1 MKLKGTYGLVGNDNI
16 GNAKD
21 RFFYLSNVNLDNGDR
36 KYTFGTDFGYSK
48 NGVSI
53 SRYEDPYITWER
65 AYKQNYGI
73 ELGLWGKAELQ
84 VDYFR
89 ENRKNILQSRS
100 AIPSTMGLQASPQS
114 NIGESF
120 GSGVDMSLD
129 YSQSFNKDIWLT
141 ARGNFTYATAE
152 YKVYE
157 EPEYTDTPWRRHK
170 GQKLSQE
177 WGLIAERLFIDEED
191 VKNSPVQQFG
201 EYMAG
206 DIKYKDIN
214 MDGIIDDQD
223 KVPIGYPK
231 TPEIIYGFGFSVGY
245 KNFDLSTF
253 FQGSAR
259 SSFWIDSRKITP
271 FIDTD
276 NDNDAD
282 KDKIARNALLQE
294 IADSHW
300 SEAHRDPHAFWPR
313 LADKSINNNT
323 QTSTWFMRN
332 GAFLRMK
339 SAELGYT
346 VPKELTK
353 RFIWEWCGFM

>member
-1 MKLKGTYGLVGNDNI
+1 MGIDCGT
-16 GNAKD
+16 A
-21 RFFYLSNVNLDNGDR
+21 F
-36 KYTFGTDFGYSK
+36 
-48 NGVSI
+48 
-53 SRYEDPYITWER
+53 
-65 AYKQNYGI
+65 
-73 ELGLWGKAELQ
+73 
-84 VDYFR
+84 
-89 ENRKNILQSRS
+89 
-100 AIPSTMGLQASPQS
+100 
-114 NIGESF
+114 
-120 GSGVDMSLD
+120 
-129 YSQSFNKDIWLT
+129 
-141 ARGNFTYATAE
+141 
-152 YKVYE
+152 
-157 EPEYTDTPWRRHK
+157 
-170 GQKLSQE
+170 
-177 WGLIAERLFIDEED
+177 FIDEED

-346 VPKELTK
+346 VRKELTK
-353 RFIWEWCGFM
+353 KIHLGNGAVLCEWDKLICNQSV